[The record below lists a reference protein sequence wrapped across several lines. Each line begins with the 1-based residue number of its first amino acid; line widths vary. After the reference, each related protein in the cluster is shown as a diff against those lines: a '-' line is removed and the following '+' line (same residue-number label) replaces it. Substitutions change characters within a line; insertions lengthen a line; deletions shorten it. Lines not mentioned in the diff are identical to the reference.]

1 MTINQPTQPTMPTWR
16 FTLGMIRA
24 EPWRFLANTVGYT
37 LFCLCFFIPG
47 WIAQQFFDLLA
58 GAAPA
63 GRSFWTI
70 LAFLCAGQLAKS
82 VGLFATI
89 RSNVPYNFR
98 TQTFLHKNLLRRIFE
113 LPGAAALPESPG
125 AAIGRLRDDVNELP
139 WFALWC
145 NNIVAYGSYA
155 ALALTVMWRVSPLM
169 TVISLAPLILL
180 VVISNTAA
188 TRIETYRAAT
198 RNASSRVTGF
208 IAESFGAVQAIQ
220 VARAEAQLMDHFGKL
235 NETRRKAALI
245 DRLFSEVLDSLY
257 IQSGSLG
264 TSVILFVA
272 VFVIQQQ
279 HFTVGDFTLFSY
291 QMAVLA
297 EVVAFCGSFWARY
310 KQTGVSA
317 RRLETLLAGAPAAR
331 LIEPGP
337 TWQDGVLPTLPAPVQ
352 RADDQL
358 HQLTVST
365 LTYCHPG
372 SERGIFDVTLAL
384 HRGSFTVITGRIG
397 AGKTTLVRA
406 LLGLLP
412 TQTGVIRWNGAVVAN
427 AADFFVPPRCAYTA
441 QVPRLFSTTLRENL
455 LLGLPEAAVDL
466 QGALR
471 AAVLE
476 KDVAALENGIET
488 VIGPKGVKL
497 SGGQLQRAAA
507 ARMFVRGL
515 ATPGALFVF
524 DDLSSAL
531 DVETEQ
537 QLWQRLFTLPERPT
551 CLVVSHRRAA
561 LQHADQILVLDEGRI
576 AAQGKLD
583 ELLGTSPVFRQ
594 LWEGEFGEKAGDTPG
609 QSNH

>member
-1 MTINQPTQPTMPTWR
+1 MPTWR
-16 FTLGMIRA
+16 FTLGMMRA

-47 WIAQQFFDLLA
+47 WIAQQFFDLLL
-58 GAAPA
+58 GNAPA

-70 LAFLCAGQLAKS
+70 LAFLVAGQLAKS
-82 VGLFATI
+82 IGLFATI

-113 LPGAAALPESPG
+113 LPGAAALPEAPG
-125 AAIGRLRDDVNELP
+125 AVIGRLRDDVNELP

-155 ALALTVMWRVSPLM
+155 TLALTAMWRVSPLM
-169 TVISLAPLILL
+169 TVISLVPLILL
-180 VVISNTAA
+180 VVISNTASK
-188 TRIETYRAAT
+188 RIEQYRAAT
-198 RNASSRVTGF
+198 RQASSRVTGF

-220 VARAEAQLMDHFGKL
+220 VARAEDRLVDHFGRL

-245 DRLFSEVLDSLY
+245 DRLFSELLDSLY
-257 IQSGSLG
+257 IQSGNLG

-272 VFVIQQQ
+272 VFVMQQQ

-310 KQTGVSA
+310 RQTGVSVH
-317 RRLETLLAGAPAAR
+317 RLEELLADAPSAR
-331 LIEPGP
+331 LIERGP
-337 TWQDGVLPTLPAPVQ
+337 TWQDGVLPTLHVPV
-352 RADDQL
+352 RTAADQL
-358 HQLTVST
+358 QHLAVNG
-365 LTYCHPG
+365 LTYRYPG
-372 SERGIFDVTLAL
+372 STRGIFDVDLQL
-384 HRGSFTVITGRIG
+384 PQGSFTVITGRIG
-397 AGKTTLVRA
+397 AGKTTLLRT

-412 TQTGVIRWNGAVVAN
+412 KDAGTILWNGKAVEN
-427 AADFFVPPRCAYTA
+427 AGDFFVPPRCAYTA

-455 LLGLPEAAVDL
+455 LLGLPELEVDL
-466 QGALR
+466 ERAIT

-476 KDVAALENGIET
+476 KDVADLERGLET
-488 VIGPKGVKL
+488 IVGPKGVKL
-497 SGGQLQRAAA
+497 SGGQMQRAAA

-515 ATPGALFVF
+515 GTPPALLVF

-531 DVETEQ
+531 DVETEK
-537 QLWQRLFTLPERPT
+537 QLWQRLFALPERPT

-561 LQHADQILVLDEGRI
+561 LRQADQLLVLQDGHI
-576 AAQGKLD
+576 AAQGTLD
-583 ELLGTSPVFRQ
+583 TLLTTSGLFRQ
-594 LWEGEFGEKAGDTPG
+594 LWEGNFHEESEKAG
-609 QSNH
+609 